1 MNIKRILY
9 YKALYF
15 MMLPALIFLLINNYL
30 PMLGLILAFKSYNFT
45 DGIFRSPWSGLT
57 NFRFLFE
64 TPDAW
69 RITRNTVGY
78 NFLFIILGLFFT
90 VFFAITL
97 NEIVQKKL
105 SKTFQTVLLFP
116 YFLSWV
122 VVAYVGYALMHTG
135 SSSTGFLNS
144 TILPLLG
151 IKPVDWYSTPQVW
164 PFILPVVNLWKGVG
178 YGTVIYMAA
187 LTGFDQQLYEAAVI
201 DGASKWKQIKHITL
215 PLLQPLMIIL
225 TIFAIGSIFRSDFGL
240 FYQFT
245 LNQGAIMDAT
255 NVIDTYVF
263 RALMDTND
271 FGLSSAA
278 GLYQSIVG
286 FILIMLANWTIR
298 KIDPEKALF

>member
-1 MNIKRILY
+1 
-9 YKALYF
+9 
-15 MMLPALIFLLINNYL
+15 
-30 PMLGLILAFKSYNFT
+30 MLGLVLAFKNYNYA
-45 DGIFRSPWSGLT
+45 DGLLSPWNGID
-57 NFRFLFE
+57 NFKFLFV

-90 VFFAITL
+90 VAFAIAL

-105 SKTFQTVLLFP
+105 SKTFQTILLFP

-135 SSSTGFLNS
+135 NTSTGFLNKS
-144 TILPLLG
+144 ILPLLG
-151 IKPVDWYSTPQVW
+151 IKPVDWYATPQVW
-164 PFILPVVNLWKGVG
+164 PFILPIANLWKSVG

-187 LTGFDQQLYEAAVI
+187 IAGFDQQLYEAAVI

-245 LNQGAIMDAT
+245 LNQGGLMDAT
-255 NVIDTYVF
+255 SVIDTYIF
-263 RALMDTND
+263 NALLNNND
-271 FGLSSAA
+271 FGMTTAA
-278 GLYQSIVG
+278 GLYQSLVG
-286 FILIMLANWTIR
+286 FVLILLANWTIR